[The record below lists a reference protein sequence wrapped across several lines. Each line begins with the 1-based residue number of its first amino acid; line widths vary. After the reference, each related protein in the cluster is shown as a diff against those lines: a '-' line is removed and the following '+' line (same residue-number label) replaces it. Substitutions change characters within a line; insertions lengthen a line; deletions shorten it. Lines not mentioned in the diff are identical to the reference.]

1 MEAVATV
8 VWMDCRSVLALWVRG
23 MMVVDAVETV
33 VQAVGYR
40 FGVVATVI
48 VEAVEA
54 VETEVEVVGRDG
66 VGGNSDSGGSGGSGG
81 QYGEDGRRWQWW

>member
-23 MMVVDAVETV
+23 MVVVDAVETV

-48 VEAVEA
+48 VEAMAAVVA
-54 VETEVEVVGRDG
+54 VEGRVGRM
-66 VGGNSDSGGSGGSGG
+66 VGGGSGGSAGG
-81 QYGEDGRRWQWW
+81 GSGTWW

>member
-40 FGVVATVI
+40 LVLVATVI
-48 VEAVEA
+48 VEAMAAVVA
-54 VETEVEVVGRDG
+54 VEGRVGRM
-66 VGGNSDSGGSGGSGG
+66 VGGGSGGSAGG
-81 QYGEDGRRWQWW
+81 GSGTWW

>member
-23 MMVVDAVETV
+23 MVVVDAVETV

-48 VEAVEA
+48 VEAMAAVVA
-54 VETEVEVVGRDG
+54 VEGK
-66 VGGNSDSGGSGGSGG
+66 GG
-81 QYGEDGRRWQWW
+81 QDGRRWQWR

>member
-48 VEAVEA
+48 VEAMAAVVA
-54 VETEVEVVGRDG
+54 VEGRVGRM
-66 VGGNSDSGGSGGSGG
+66 VGGGSGGSAGVG
-81 QYGEDGRRWQWW
+81 SGTWW

>member
-48 VEAVEA
+48 VEAMAAVVA
-54 VETEVEVVGRDG
+54 VEGRVGRMI
-66 VGGNSDSGGSGGSGG
+66 SGGSGGSAGG
-81 QYGEDGRRWQWW
+81 GSGTWW